1 MKFSQFFHFH
11 AKGFERFCMSC
22 HVHYEMSVDDGV
34 CLRVPQSDFLS
45 SDVCPL
51 TIVIVDLI
59 VLPPLS
65 DTL

>member
-1 MKFSQFFHFH
+1 
-11 AKGFERFCMSC
+11 MSC
-22 HVHYEMSVDDGV
+22 HVQYKMSVDDGV
-34 CLRVPQSDFLS
+34 YLRVPQSDFLS